1 MGNQGF
7 VGPSPS
13 SARALRGLGIG
24 MAALFAFGCASAP
37 PPASDD
43 PNAAVSSDAAGDT
56 PVSSPP
62 SSPGAPD
69 VAPADQCSPTQFVGA
84 ESRCFDSSEAA
95 CASLKCAPSDCQIQ
109 ETAPARARCR

>member
-13 SARALRGLGIG
+13 SARAPRGLGIG

-37 PPASDD
+37 PPAPGD
-43 PNAAVSSDAAGDT
+43 PAVSRDAAGDT